1 MKPVDFSNHQA
12 KGLAGAW
19 PLDDRNDLIAKDLS
33 NNRNNASLTNYAIWS
48 NDGSAYFG
56 GAAAANYV
64 NLGDPVA
71 LDLSSVLSLS
81 VWVKKSTASQNAGI
95 FCKWYS
101 GSNNTNCF
109 VLSFGQD
116 AANDKI
122 SFAIL
127 QTNISVKSVAPS
139 DSSIPAGVWT
149 HIVAVANG
157 SVLKLYRDGVPY
169 STTTAY
175 DGTINTSTRS
185 AIIGRLRTEDT
196 TYSLTGNVKDA
207 RVYNRVL
214 SDGEIKDMYYSSK
227 ELYLP
232 MKFIHRS
239 YFGIAGSI
247 YRPKILIF

>member
-1 MKPVDFSNHQA
+1 MKLIDFSNHQA
-12 KGLAGAW
+12 RGLVGAW
-19 PLDDRNDLIAKDLS
+19 PLDDRNNLTAKDLS
-33 NNRNNASLTNYAIWS
+33 NNRNNATLTNYAVWS

-56 GAAAANYV
+56 GAAAGNYI
-64 NLGDPVA
+64 NLGNSTVF
-71 LDLSSVLSLS
+71 DLSSVLSLS

-95 FCKWYS
+95 FCKWYQS
-101 GSNNTNCF
+101 SDNSNCF
-109 VLSFGQD
+109 ALLFGQD
-116 AANDKI
+116 AANDKL
-122 SFAIL
+122 SFSIL
-127 QTNISVKSVAPS
+127 QTNISAKSVAPS

-175 DGTINTSTRS
+175 DGTINTSTRN
-185 AIIGRLRTEDT
+185 AVIGRLRTNDT

-207 RVYNRVL
+207 RIYNRVL

-232 MKFIHRS
+232 MKLVPRR

-247 YRPKILIF
+247 YRPKILMF